1 MNIRALFFDIDGTL
15 VGRNHK
21 PSESTLRALQA
32 AHDNGVLLF
41 VATGRPTEMAL
52 QLREIFDFDGI
63 LCMTGQ
69 YAFDKHGKP
78 IYALPLDKDDVRRM
92 MEIQKTDPFPCLIV
106 ESETCYTTMQTE
118 FIRKHFANHGL
129 PIPELYDVSRIDKHD
144 AYQLI
149 TYDPETSNPKLAPL
163 KNIRITNAA
172 TFCHD
177 VLPAN
182 GGKHVGIRAVAAQYG
197 ITSHEEIMVFG
208 DGKNDV
214 DMLTHAG
221 FGIAMGN
228 ACPEA
233 KAAADYITDD
243 VDEDGIFNAL
253 RHFGVI

>member
-15 VGRNHK
+15 VGRDKK
-21 PSESTLRALQA
+21 PSASTLQALHMA
-32 AHDNGVLLF
+32 REKGVKIF
-41 VATGRPTEMAL
+41 VATGRPTEMAV
-52 QLREIFDFDGI
+52 QLRDIFDFDAI

-69 YAFDKHGKP
+69 YALDRENKL
-78 IYALPLDKDDVRRM
+78 IYDLPLDKDDIRLM
-92 MEIQKTDPFPCLIV
+92 MQIHEKDPFPCLVV
-106 ESETCYTTMQTE
+106 EGERCFTTMQTE
-118 FIRKHFANHGL
+118 FMREHWAKFDL
-129 PIPELYDVSRIDKHD
+129 PIPKLYDISRIEEHD
-144 AYQLI
+144 VYQLI

-163 KNIRITNAA
+163 HHIRITNAA

-177 VLPAN
+177 VIPEN
-182 GGKHVGIRAVAAQYG
+182 GGKHVGIRNVAALYG
-197 ITSHEEIMVFG
+197 IEKDEIMVFG

-221 FGIAMGN
+221 FGVAMGN

-243 VDEDGIFNAL
+243 VDEDGVFNAL